1 MTAQLMTSPS
11 NGLIKSRISP
21 GSNPALILWNEKSRV
36 ITSPNSALLR
46 AATRLSRLSRAKPRS
61 SSSIKL
67 PTFRLMDQEFRL
79 SELPKDTTQAIELVV
94 PLRVRNAASNCG
106 ILLAPRVSAEV
117 RFLVVSLRQG
127 NRDLSD
133 LWSSLVHFVNPRF
146 NTQKLGSGGEFCG

>member
-1 MTAQLMTSPS
+1 
-11 NGLIKSRISP
+11 
-21 GSNPALILWNEKSRV
+21 
-36 ITSPNSALLR
+36 
-46 AATRLSRLSRAKPRS
+46 
-61 SSSIKL
+61 
-67 PTFRLMDQEFRL
+67 MDQEFRL